1 MNHAGPEAH
10 DAMLGQLLSE
20 SVREAGDLA
29 LQYFQ
34 RDPKVR
40 EKSDGSPVSE
50 ADLAVDRLLRDRL
63 IGADTSKGWISE
75 ESESRPSAF
84 EDCWIVDPIDGTR
97 AFIDGKPE
105 WTISVALVR
114 SGEPQF
120 SAVYNPAS
128 GEFYCASKGKGA
140 QLNGKPIAPTDR
152 AQIAGS
158 RIATSRKLLKSSRWP
173 EPWPDMEIRWINSIA
188 YRLCLVAS
196 GDVDA
201 VLSLSAKSDWDL
213 AAADLIV
220 REAGGC
226 LTNHH
231 GARLTYGRSDGNDG
245 VHKSVVAAGP
255 RLHKLLIE
263 RTDCMP

>member
-1 MNHAGPEAH
+1 
-10 DAMLGQLLSE
+10 MLGQLMAE
-20 SVREAGDLA
+20 TVREAGDLA

-34 RDPKVR
+34 RHPKVR
-40 EKSDGSPVSE
+40 EKPDGSPVSE
-50 ADLAVDRLLRDRL
+50 ADFAVDQLLRERL
-63 IGADTSKGWISE
+63 IGADASKGWISE
-75 ESESRPSAF
+75 ESESQPSAL

-114 SGEPQF
+114 SGQPQF
-120 SAVYNPAS
+120 AAVYNPAS
-128 GEFYCASKGKGA
+128 GEFFWASKGKGA

-158 RIATSRKLLKSSRWP
+158 RIATSRRLLKSSRWP
-173 EPWPDMEIRWINSIA
+173 EPWPDLEVRWINSIA
-188 YRLCLVAS
+188 YRLCWVAS
-196 GDVDA
+196 GAVDA

-231 GARLTYGRSDGNDG
+231 GERLSYGQTDSADG

-255 RLHKLLIE
+255 RLYKLLIE
-263 RTDCMP
+263 RTECMP